1 MIQNAKDLHVVVG
14 RKKDGTLAQYV
25 GDEATA
31 SARFDSWSA
40 GLDTTDLDEDG
51 NTTEPNLSFLLWFGK
66 GRLIKYKNL
75 N

>member
-14 RKKDGTLAQYV
+14 KKKDGSTAQYI
-25 GDEATA
+25 GDEAGAA
-31 SARFDSWSA
+31 SRFESWSA
-40 GLDTTDLDEDG
+40 GLDVSDLDGDG
-51 NTTEPNLSFLLWFGK
+51 DKLEPNLSFLLWYGK